1 MRNMTEAPDLPQTLT
16 PEAARRARWGVGL
29 LFFVNGAAFASWVSR
44 IPALRAGLG
53 LSDGTL
59 GSVLFALS
67 AGVLLSFPL
76 VGRGARLLGARR
88 LALLSGLLSL
98 ALLPAPFLVG
108 IVPSLVLVMLELG
121 MAFGGMQ
128 VSMNVLA
135 VDVQARMRRPVISAM
150 HGAWSAG
157 GLVGAGLGSLAANA
171 GLRPLAHLAAMAAL
185 LAAALVG
192 AGWLLVRVPLAA
204 PARVVGF
211 DAPPARRLAGV
222 DRVLVGLGVVCF
234 CSFLIEGAMADWG
247 AVWLREKTH
256 ASESVAALGY
266 AVFAGAMTSMRLVGD
281 RVVMR
286 FGAVRPLRVLIAAG
300 AVALAAALL
309 LVRIEATMIAFALL
323 GLGLATVVPS
333 AFAAGARHADAVH
346 AGAGDAPR
354 ARAIALMSGFGYTGL
369 LVGPP
374 VIGWLA
380 QATELRWALGLLVV
394 LAAVVVS
401 LVSLLGDSLRPRPAG
416 RPQACAP
423 AALPHPGAG

>member
-1 MRNMTEAPDLPQTLT
+1 MSAAPDLPDALS
-16 PEAARRARWGVGL
+16 PAAARRARWGVGL
-29 LFFVNGAAFASWVSR
+29 VFFVNGAAFASWVSR
-44 IPALRAGLG
+44 IPALRAGLH

-76 VGRGARLLGARR
+76 VARGARLLGARR
-88 LALLSGLLSL
+88 LALLCGLLSL
-98 ALLPAPFLVG
+98 LLLPAPFLVG

-121 MAFGGMQ
+121 MATGGMQ

-135 VDVQARMRRPVISAM
+135 VDVQARMGRPVISGL

-157 GLVGAGLGSLAANA
+157 GLAGAGLGSLAAHA
-171 GLRPLAHLAAMAAL
+171 GLRPALHLAGMAAL
-185 LAAALVG
+185 LAAVLVF
-192 AGWLLVRVPLAA
+192 AAWLLVRVPSVQAPRVVGFEAA
-204 PARVVGF
+204 PAR
-211 DAPPARRLAGV
+211 RRFAGV

-247 AVWLREKTH
+247 AVWLREKAH

-266 AVFAGAMTSMRLVGD
+266 AVFAGAMTGMRLVGD
-281 RVVMR
+281 RVVAR
-286 FGAVRPLRVLIAAG
+286 FGPVRPLRVLISAG
-300 AVALAAALL
+300 TVALAGALVL
-309 LVRIEATMIAFALL
+309 ARVEATLLAFALL

-346 AGAGDAPR
+346 AGTSDAPR

-374 VIGWLA
+374 TIGWLA
-380 QATELRWALGLLVV
+380 QATELRWALGLLVA
-394 LAAVVVS
+394 LAAVVAT
-401 LVSLLGDSLRPRPAG
+401 LVSLLGDSLSARPAT
-416 RPQACAP
+416 RVDPCAP
-423 AALPHPGAG
+423 EALAHPGAG